1 MNGWDT
7 PIEAVRAWIEQ
18 DVPPSSELG
27 PLDELDAEVLRMFA
41 AAAFPGQSALDE
53 TRVDGVA
60 VPPDPEPEG
69 QAFDSMTTVIRAAP
83 ERPDD
88 AVSGSLDIA
97 LESADQGL
105 SVGLEAT
112 PEDEVP
118 TDVRKDARSQTEVA
132 QAVSDEDEAA
142 ALDQAAAEIG
152 AEASELD
159 AASGTL
165 GEPGGG
171 EGPELFI
178 PTLTRPTPPPQ
189 PAISDAFDEESEPI
203 ELDPAG
209 GSGTTT
215 IDEPEEAEDEAAVTM
230 TRGEIVGDMA
240 PDPIVPKAKIVVDP
254 SASGVYD
261 FDDEDEED
269 DDPEE
274 LDAADFET
282 VDDTAPPPGGSTG
295 APPPA
300 PVAAGELRTGD
311 DVVEPSR
318 PRRTTVIATDGQRPP
333 PAPHQMT
340 QAAPSAAPAAT
351 VPAAPEAAP
360 PATSGGTQIK
370 PAEIP
375 PPRPEPVVTGGTLP
389 PTERAWVED
398 VFGEHYAALL
408 PANHVQKAMQEVE
421 FFVQCAQLPVGSRVL
436 DVGCGSGAHAIAL
449 AARGYHV
456 VGFDASPAQVA
467 RAHASAEASG
477 VRVQFVQGDMRHP
490 PSDGPFEAALCL
502 GSTFGSLD
510 DEQDQ
515 LALQRIA
522 ERLVPGGSLLLNVFN
537 RDYIVGRLPTRSW
550 WQGQGCLVLDE
561 AQLDSVTS
569 RVKVHRTIVFEDGR
583 QFDHNYDLRGYGLN
597 ELIAACHRAGL
608 SVVEYAGSTHTRGRF
623 FGASSADIWLLVRRG

>member
-1 MNGWDT
+1 MSGWDT
-7 PIEAVRAWIEQ
+7 PVEAVRAWIEQ
-18 DVPPSSELG
+18 DVPPSAEVG

-41 AAAFPGQSALDE
+41 SAAFPGQSSLDE
-53 TRVDGVA
+53 TRVDGMVVA
-60 VPPDPEPEG
+60 PEPEPEG

-97 LESADQGL
+97 LESSDQGL
-105 SVGLEAT
+105 SVGLEAAD
-112 PEDEVP
+112 DEAP
-118 TDVRKDARSQTEVA
+118 TDVRKKARSQTEVA
-132 QAVSDEDEAA
+132 PAISDEDEAA
-142 ALDQAAAEIG
+142 ALERAAAEIG
-152 AEASELD
+152 AED
-159 AASGTL
+159 GSGTL
-165 GEPGGG
+165 GEPRQG
-171 EGPELFI
+171 EGAELFI

-203 ELDPAG
+203 ELDPTG
-209 GSGTTT
+209 GSGTITF
-215 IDEPEEAEDEAAVTM
+215 DEPEEAEDEAAVTM

-240 PDPIVPKAKIVVDP
+240 PDPVVPKAKIVVDP
-254 SASGVYD
+254 AASGVYD
-261 FDDEDEED
+261 FEDEDEDEED

-300 PVAAGELRTGD
+300 PVAVGELRTGE
-311 DVVEPSR
+311 DVAEPNR
-318 PRRTTVIATDGQRPP
+318 PRRKTVIATDGQRPP

-340 QAAPSAAPAAT
+340 HAAPPAAPAAT

-360 PATSGGTQIK
+360 PATPGGTQIK

-375 PPRPEPVVTGGTLP
+375 PPRPEPIVTGGTLP

-421 FFVQCAQLPVGSRVL
+421 FFVQCAQLPPGSRVL
-436 DVGCGSGAHAIAL
+436 DIGCGSGAHAIAL

-456 VGFDASPAQVA
+456 VGFDASSAQVA

-477 VRVQFVQGDMRHP
+477 VRVQFVHGDMRHP
-490 PSDGPFEAALCL
+490 PSDGPFEAALCI

-510 DEQDQ
+510 DDQDQ
-515 LALQRIA
+515 LALQRIT
-522 ERLVPGGSLLLNVFN
+522 ERLVPGGTLLLNVFN

-583 QFDHNYDLRGYGLN
+583 QFDHNYELRAYGLN
-597 ELIAACHRAGL
+597 ELIAACRRVGL

-623 FGASSADIWLLVRRG
+623 FGASSADIWLMVRRG